1 MARRLILDT
10 GVLIAVERGRATVET
25 TIGDADDVAIAAIT
39 VAELL
44 LGVEPADDAH
54 RVGRQVFVDELL
66 ALIPVEEYTTDVAR
80 VHARLMAHVRREGKT
95 RGAYDLLIA
104 ATAAATARTVVTMDS
119 SAAFDELPG
128 VRAVVVPRS

>member
-10 GVLIAVERGRATVET
+10 GVLIAAERGKAEVGSV
-25 TIGDADDVAIAAIT
+25 IGDTDDVAVAAIT
-39 VAELL
+39 IAELL
-44 LGVEPADDAH
+44 VGVELADPVRRPA
-54 RVGRQVFVDELL
+54 RQTFVDQVL

-119 SAAFDELPG
+119 SAAFDDLPG
-128 VRAVVVPRS
+128 VRAQVVPR

>member
-10 GVLIAVERGRATVET
+10 GVLIATERGKASVDTV
-25 TIGDADDVAIAAIT
+25 IGDADDVAIAAIT

-44 LGVEPADDAH
+44 AGVEMADDA
-54 RVGRQVFVDELL
+54 RRANRQAFVDEVL

-80 VHARLMAHVRREGKT
+80 VHARLMAHIRREGKK

-104 ATAAATARTVVTMDS
+104 ATAATTARTIITMDS
-119 SAAFDELPG
+119 SAACDDLPG
-128 VRAVVVPRS
+128 VRAQVVPR

>member
-10 GVLIAVERGRATVET
+10 GVLIAAERGKASVDAV
-25 TIGDADDVAIAAIT
+25 IDDADDVAIAAIT

-44 LGVEPADDAH
+44 VGVEMADAA
-54 RVGRQVFVDELL
+54 RRPNRQAFVDEVL

-80 VHARLMAHVRREGKT
+80 VHARLMTHVRREGKS

-104 ATAAATARTVVTMDS
+104 ATAAATARTVITMDA
-119 SAAFDELPG
+119 SAASDHLPG
-128 VRAVVVPRS
+128 VRAQVVPR

>member
-10 GVLIAVERGRATVET
+10 GVLIAAERGRGSLDEV
-25 TIGDADDVAIAAIT
+25 IGDDDDVAIAAIT

-44 LGVEPADDAH
+44 VGVEMADEV
-54 RVGRQVFVDELL
+54 RRPQRQAFVDEVL

-80 VHARLMAHVRREGKT
+80 VHARLMAHVRRLGKT

-104 ATAAATARTVVTMDS
+104 ATAAATARIVITMDA
-119 SAAFDELPG
+119 SAAFDDLPG
-128 VRAVVVPRS
+128 VRAQVVPR

>member
-10 GVLIAVERGRATVET
+10 GVLIAAERGKAEVGSV
-25 TIGDADDVAIAAIT
+25 IGDTDDVAVAAIT
-39 VAELL
+39 IAELL
-44 LGVEPADDAH
+44 VGVELADPVRRSA
-54 RVGRQVFVDELL
+54 RQAFVDQVL

-119 SAAFDELPG
+119 SAAFDDLPG
-128 VRAVVVPRS
+128 VRAQVVPR

>member
-10 GVLIAVERGRATVET
+10 GVLIAAERGKASVDTV
-25 TIGDADDVAIAAIT
+25 IGDADDIAIAAIT

-44 LGVEPADDAH
+44 VGVELADETRHAP
-54 RVGRQVFVDELL
+54 RQAFVDEVL

-80 VHARLMAHVRREGKT
+80 IHARLMAHVRRQGKA

-104 ATAAATARTVVTMDS
+104 ATAAATARTVITMDS
-119 SAAFDELPG
+119 SAAFDDLPG
-128 VRAVVVPRS
+128 VRAQVVPR

>member
-10 GVLIAVERGRATVET
+10 GVLIAAERGRAEVDSV
-25 TIGDADDVAIAAIT
+25 IGDADDVAVAAIT
-39 VAELL
+39 IAELL
-44 LGVEPADDAH
+44 VGVELADPVRRPA
-54 RVGRQVFVDELL
+54 RQAFVDQVL
-66 ALIPVEEYTTDVAR
+66 ALIPVEEYTTDIAR

-119 SAAFDELPG
+119 SAPFDDLPG
-128 VRAVVVPRS
+128 VRAQVVPR

>member
-10 GVLIAVERGRATVET
+10 GVLIAAEPGRAAIDAV
-25 TIGDADDVAIAAIT
+25 IGDTDDVAIAAIT

-44 LGVEPADDAH
+44 VGVELADDA
-54 RVGRQVFVDELL
+54 RRPYRQAFVDEAL

-80 VHARLMAHVRREGKT
+80 VHGRLMAHVRREGKK

-104 ATAAATARTVVTMDS
+104 ATAAATARVVVTMDA
-119 SAAFDELPG
+119 SAAFDDLPG
-128 VRAVVVPRS
+128 VRAVVLPH

>member
-10 GVLIAVERGRATVET
+10 GVLIAAERGKAEVDSVIE
-25 TIGDADDVAIAAIT
+25 DADDVAVAAIT
-39 VAELL
+39 IAELL
-44 LGVEPADDAH
+44 VGVELADAARRPA
-54 RVGRQVFVDELL
+54 RQAFVDQVL

-119 SAAFDELPG
+119 SAAFDDLPG
-128 VRAVVVPRS
+128 VRAQVLPR

>member
-10 GVLIAVERGRATVET
+10 GVLIAAERGRAEVDSV
-25 TIGDADDVAIAAIT
+25 IGDADDVAVAAIT
-39 VAELL
+39 IAELL
-44 LGVEPADDAH
+44 VGVELADPARRPA
-54 RVGRQVFVDELL
+54 RQAFVDQVL

-119 SAAFDELPG
+119 SAVFDDLPG
-128 VRAVVVPRS
+128 VRAQVVPR

>member
-10 GVLIAVERGRATVET
+10 GVLIATKRGKAEVDSV
-25 TIGDADDVAIAAIT
+25 IGDADDVAVAAIT
-39 VAELL
+39 IAELL
-44 LGVEPADDAH
+44 VGVELADPARRPA
-54 RVGRQVFVDELL
+54 RQAFVDQVL

-119 SAAFDELPG
+119 SAAFDDLPG
-128 VRAVVVPRS
+128 VRAQVVPR

>member
-10 GVLIAVERGRATVET
+10 GVLIAAERGRASVDAV
-25 TIGDADDVAIAAIT
+25 IGDSDDVAIAAIT

-44 LGVEPADDAH
+44 VGVEMADAA
-54 RVGRQVFVDELL
+54 RRPGRQAFVDQVL

-80 VHARLMAHVRREGKT
+80 VHARLMAHVRRQGRK

-104 ATAAATARTVVTMDS
+104 ATAAATARTIITMDS
-119 SAAFDELPG
+119 AAAFDDLPG
-128 VRAVVVPRS
+128 VQAQVVPR